1 MKVTST
7 VNAPEPQKPG
17 AAKALNKNQAA
28 EANAQ
33 GGENEGAQ
41 SIAQGRD
48 FASVLDE
55 VNREHELKDQH
66 VKEDERTDAKTSD
79 RAERER
85 LVQKREDRHD
95 GETGGGGGF
104 GRRNEIGDTVLHTEA
119 TSARAILHIADLE
132 RIVASVRT
140 QMLSGG
146 RQEVTLDLHRSV
158 LEGLRI
164 RLTRDTQGRLN
175 AEFIAST
182 ERVRSQ
188 LEARAPELSE
198 LLRARGVDLA
208 SLNTKVEADAGQTAT
223 GGDGRESFER
233 LATAGGASLT
243 SRAGNAAEVDET
255 SGQAIDESNSTYRA

>member
-1 MKVTST
+1 MKVTSS
-7 VNAPEPQKPG
+7 VNAPEQQKPS
-17 AAKALNKNQAA
+17 AAKANNKNQAA

-33 GGENEGAQ
+33 GSENEGAQ
-41 SIAQGRD
+41 SVAQGRD

-55 VNREHELKDQH
+55 VNREREQQDQH
-66 VKEDERTDAKTSD
+66 IKEDERTETKTSD
-79 RAERER
+79 RAGRER

-95 GETGGGGGF
+95 SETGGGGF
-104 GRRNEIGDTVLHTEA
+104 GRRSEISETALLTEA
-119 TSARAILHIADLE
+119 TNARAILHIADLE
-132 RIVASVRT
+132 KIVAAVRT

-146 RQEVTLDLHRSV
+146 RHEVTLDLHRSV

-182 ERVRSQ
+182 EKVRSQ

-223 GGDGRESFER
+223 GGNQGESFER
-233 LATAGGASLT
+233 MTTAGGASIS
-243 SRAGNAAEVDET
+243 SRTGNAAETGEA
-255 SGQAIDESNSTYRA
+255 SGQVLDESNSTYRA

>member
-28 EANAQ
+28 ETNSQ

-55 VNREHELKDQH
+55 VNRERERQDRQ
-66 VKEDERTDAKTSD
+66 VKEHERTETKTSD

-85 LVQKREDRHD
+85 LVQKREDRQD
-95 GETGGGGGF
+95 GETGGGAF
-104 GRRNEIGDTVLHTEA
+104 GRRSEVVETGLHTEA

-132 RIVASVRT
+132 RIVAAVRT

-223 GGDGRESFER
+223 GGDGRGSFEN
-233 LATAGGASLT
+233 LSTVGGASVAART
-243 SRAGNAAEVDET
+243 GNSAEIDEA